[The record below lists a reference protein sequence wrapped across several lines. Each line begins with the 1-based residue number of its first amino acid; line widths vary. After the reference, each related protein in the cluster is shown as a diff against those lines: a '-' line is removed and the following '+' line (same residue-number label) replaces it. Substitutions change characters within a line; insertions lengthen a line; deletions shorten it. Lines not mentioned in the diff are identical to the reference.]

1 MSVMALLLWFIG
13 VLSVSLSSQA
23 GLTVEAEPGDDVTLW
38 CKHSLTLSSY
48 LFWLKQTNNSAPDH
62 ITCKYYSVSSSS
74 SNSCFFIP
82 ESERSVM
89 GVNSTFSSLTITA
102 VTPSDSGLYYCSTQ
116 KEQFM
121 TFSTTTRLQIRER
134 SDISSKNPDKSEES
148 CSPPKLFHLLTLMFG
163 AVIAVLLSVLLI
175 LIFTRQTDRK
185 DQRDGSA
192 ELPLLDQ
199 HLQWRNTTAVHYNQ
213 LLLNQKDN

>member
-1 MSVMALLLWFIG
+1 MSAMALLLCGVG

-38 CKHSLTLSSY
+38 CQYSLSLSGY
-48 LFWLKQTNNSAPDH
+48 IFWFKQTNNSAPDR
-62 ITCKYYSVSSSS
+62 IACRYYSSSSSS

-82 ESERSVM
+82 ESNRSVM
-89 GVNSTFSSLTITA
+89 RVNSTFSSLTITA
-102 VTPSDSGLYYCSTQ
+102 VTLSDSGLYYCFIQ

-134 SDISSKNPDKSEES
+134 NNVTSKKAEQSAEAGCTSNVV
-148 CSPPKLFHLLTLMFG
+148 LTLLFG
-163 AVIAVLLSVLLI
+163 AVIAVLLSALLI
-175 LIFTRQTDRK
+175 LIFIRQTDRK

-213 LLLNQKDN
+213 LLLNQMDN